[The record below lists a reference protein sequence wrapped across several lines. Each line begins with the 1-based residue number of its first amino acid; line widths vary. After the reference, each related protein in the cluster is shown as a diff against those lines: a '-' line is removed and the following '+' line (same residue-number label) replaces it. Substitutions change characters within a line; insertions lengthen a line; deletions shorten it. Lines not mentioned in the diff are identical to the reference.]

1 MMITGVDLF
10 EFTVRDA
17 AKMIAFY
24 RDVLGLK
31 PDDSGEQNGA
41 EFTLADGTTF
51 GVWQPE
57 KGEYPQGGHV
67 MFAVPDAKKAVE
79 QFRTRGAELS
89 DVTETGVCFMSF
101 GTDPEGNSFVIHQ
114 RKHS

>member
-1 MMITGVDLF
+1 MITGVDLF

-17 AKMIAFY
+17 AKMVAFY

-31 PDDSGEQNGA
+31 SDDSDDQNGA
-41 EFTLADGTTF
+41 EFSLADGTTF
-51 GVWQPE
+51 GVWQPDE
-57 KGEYPQGGHV
+57 GEYPKGGHV

-79 QFRTRGAELS
+79 HFRARGAQLS
-89 DVTETGVCFMSF
+89 DVMETGVCFMSF
-101 GTDPEGNSFVIHQ
+101 GTDPEGNGFVIHQ